1 VDLAKK
7 QGLSAIRAFGSDGRS
22 LGLPSDVDF
31 VIKHNEL
38 RIKGQA
44 KRRKSEP
51 KYFKLGN
58 ADILVFRGDRKRN
71 KVVMDYEF
79 FLKCL
84 SRVH

>member
-1 VDLAKK
+1 M
-7 QGLSAIRAFGSDGRS
+7 SDGRS
-22 LGLPSDVDF
+22 MGLPSDIDF
-31 VIKHNEL
+31 VIKHKKV

-58 ADILVFRGDRKRN
+58 ANILVFRADRKRN

-84 SRVH
+84 NLAP

>member
-1 VDLAKK
+1 M
-7 QGLSAIRAFGSDGRS
+7 SDGRS
-22 LGLPSDVDF
+22 MGLPSDIDF
-31 VIKHNEL
+31 VIKNKKV

-58 ADILVFRGDRKRN
+58 ADILVFRADRKRN

-84 SRVH
+84 NLAP